1 MAPTDD
7 INRREFLAS
16 TAAGV
21 AAFSIVPRHVLGG
34 PGHVAPSDKITMAYI
49 GCGTQG
55 IRELLRWVAVPDV
68 QITAVCDPVK
78 DATNYIDWSR
88 TGLRDEVRRTLGDP
102 GWGGDYTGIRA
113 GRDVAKNIIETYY
126 AKQRAAEKFR
136 SVASYVDFRELLE
149 KERDLDSVKIMTP
162 DHLHAAISLA
172 AMRKRK
178 HVIMHKPLSNR
189 VAEVRMVVDAAKKSG
204 VATHLL
210 AWRGPLT
217 ATRQMILDGAIGNLK
232 EIHDWTDRPYWPQEL
247 PLPTDTPP
255 IPADFDWQVWLGPE
269 RDRPYHPSYTHAL
282 FRGWYDFGGGSIADM
297 GNYSMWPIYMALD
310 LPVPYSIEAQSNSSA
325 QIVDHVSTVA
335 PHDFSYP
342 YANRVRFRFAAHGQW
357 QPLTLYWHDGGMR
370 PFTPDALAAEGK
382 SLPAAGTLFVGDAGM
397 ILNNELI
404 PAKRMQDYRTAK
416 GLPEPQPR
424 PRGGEAGIGL
434 GADWVAAAKGGP
446 ASAGNFVSAA
456 NCAEA
461 IALAQAAIRY
471 SRKVFRANRTA
482 PALLYD
488 AQKMEFTNASDA
500 NQYLRRDYRDGWTLT
515 NGEV

>member
-1 MAPTDD
+1 MAPKDD

-16 TAAGV
+16 AATGV
-21 AAFSIVPRHVLGG
+21 AAFTILPRHVLGG
-34 PGHVAPSDKITMAYI
+34 PGYVAPSDKITMAYI

-55 IRELLRWVAVPDV
+55 LRELLRWIAVPEV

-78 DATNYIDWSR
+78 DATNYIDWDA
-88 TGLRDEVRRTLGDP
+88 TGLRDSIRKTLDDP
-102 GWGGDYTGIRA
+102 NWGGQYTGIRA

-136 SVASYVDFRELLE
+136 SVATYVDFRDLLE
-149 KERDLDSVKIMTP
+149 KEKDLDSVKIMTP
-162 DHLHAAISLA
+162 DHLHATISLA

-217 ATRQMILDGAIGNLK
+217 TVKQMIDDGAIGNLK

-247 PLPTDTPP
+247 PVPTEKPP
-255 IPADFDWQVWLGPE
+255 IPANFDWQMWLGPE

-310 LPVPYSIEAQSNSSA
+310 LPVPHSVEAQSNSSA
-325 QIVDHVSTVA
+325 QIIDQVSTVQ
-335 PHDFSYP
+335 PHDYSYP
-342 YANRVRFRFAAHGQW
+342 YANRVQFKFAAHGKW
-357 QPLTLYWHDGGMR
+357 GPLKLTWYDGGMR
-370 PFTPDALAAEGK
+370 PFTPDELAAEGK
-382 SLPAAGTLFVGDAGM
+382 SLPAAGTLYVGDAGM

-404 PAKRMQDYRTAK
+404 PAKKMQDYRTAK
-416 GLPEPQPR
+416 GLPAPQGR
-424 PRGGEAGIGL
+424 RGGGEVGVGL
-434 GADWVAAAKGGP
+434 GADWVAAIKGGP
-446 ASAGNFVSAA
+446 ASGGNFLNAA

-471 SRKVFRANRTA
+471 SRKTFRANRSA
-482 PALLYD
+482 PALLWN
-488 AQKMEFTNASDA
+488 AEKMEFTNVSDA
-500 NQYLRRDYRDGWTLT
+500 NQYLRREYRDGWTLT
-515 NGEV
+515 SGEV